1 MDSNFIKEKYA
12 RLRPDIKQGDLI
24 LFRGKRLLA
33 KIIQESDSNAY
44 YNHIGVVGE
53 ICGALFIIDS
63 NANGVHPERLSE
75 RVEGYSDFT
84 ILRSENNSRAINKAL
99 TKLLK
104 KHDNVDIKY
113 DFINGAKALFNRW
126 FGLKFK
132 TKKIYNRD
140 ICSMFVLPYALDLEM
155 VFPLKDMNDLFFP
168 QDYFRQINKANII
181 N

>member
-1 MDSNFIKEKYA
+1 MDSNYIKEKYT

-24 LFRGKRLLA
+24 LFRGHKLIS

-44 YNHIGVVGE
+44 YNHVGVVGE

-63 NANGVHPERLSE
+63 NANGVHPERLSD

-84 ILRSENNSRAINKAL
+84 VLRPKKEELEINESL
-99 TKLLK
+99 SNILK
-104 KHDNVDIKY
+104 KHDSIKIKY

-126 FGLKFK
+126 FGLKLK
-132 TKKIYNRD
+132 TKKVYNRD

-155 VFPLKDMNDLFFP
+155 VFKIENMNNLFFP
-168 QDYFRQINKANII
+168 QDYFRYLNKAEII

>member
-1 MDSNFIKEKYA
+1 MDSNFIKEKYS
-12 RLRPDIKQGDLI
+12 RLRPEIKQGDLI

-44 YNHIGVVGE
+44 YNHVGVVGA

-75 RVEGYSDFT
+75 RIEKYSDFT
-84 ILRSENNSRAINKAL
+84 IIRSYKNYRAINKSL
-99 TKLLK
+99 KKLLK
-104 KHDNVDIKY
+104 RQDEIAIKY

-126 FGLKFK
+126 FGWNLK

-168 QDYFRQINKANII
+168 QDYYRNINKANII